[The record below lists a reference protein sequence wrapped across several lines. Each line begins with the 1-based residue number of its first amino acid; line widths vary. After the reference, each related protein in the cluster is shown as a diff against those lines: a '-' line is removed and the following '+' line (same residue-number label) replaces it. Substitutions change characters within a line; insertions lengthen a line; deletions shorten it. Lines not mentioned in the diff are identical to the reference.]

1 MTKILFIYNYFCP
14 CMLPQ
19 YIYVFSLLLPTQEI
33 YQPWILITFL
43 FIKIDLKSKKN
54 MKVDEKTTKINKHI

>member
-1 MTKILFIYNYFCP
+1 MC
-14 CMLPQ
+14 
-19 YIYVFSLLLPTQEI
+19 FSLLLPTQEI